1 MLRTKPE
8 RRTIDVLKVSHHG
21 SANAT
26 TEEFLAAANPG
37 YGLISAGENNR
48 YGHPHE
54 ETLKRLEDAGVIV
67 HSTKEEGAITVTTDG
82 KKITVREYGGK

>member
-1 MLRTKPE
+1 MHSAMKSLRFGFL
-8 RRTIDVLKVSHHG
+8 RRFVVFKLH
-21 SANAT
+21 
-26 TEEFLAAANPG
+26 FMR
-37 YGLISAGENNR
+37 LISAGENNR